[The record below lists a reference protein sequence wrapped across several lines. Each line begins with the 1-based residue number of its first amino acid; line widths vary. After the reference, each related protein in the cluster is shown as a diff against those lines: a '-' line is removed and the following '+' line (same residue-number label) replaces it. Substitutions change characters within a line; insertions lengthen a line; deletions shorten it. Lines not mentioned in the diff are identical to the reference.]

1 MNVTVR
7 STDDVRIDPAQ
18 LVGSCRR
25 FGLYGPIYEI
35 IAVGAVSSSEGLL
48 MQVHVV
54 TTGETVDYPLADIL
68 DDPLER

>member
-7 STDDVRIDPAQ
+7 SPDDVRIDPAA

-25 FGLYGPIYEI
+25 FGLYGPVYEI
-35 IAVGAVSSSEGLL
+35 LAVGTVSASEGLL
-48 MQVHVV
+48 VQVRVV
-54 TTGETVDYPLADIL
+54 TTGETVDYPLTDIL